1 MIMKKDKEEVTSV
14 AAEETAQAQ
23 QPTVEN
29 QESSEAGSIKTGD
42 RVFIAARDS
51 KGFDYTRACTVSK
64 VKSKAYYFDEFKLE
78 IQKDLVFT
86 DPWHARRSEKRYQ
99 FK

>member
-1 MIMKKDKEEVTSV
+1 MKKDKEEVTSV

-23 QPTVEN
+23 NPTVEN
-29 QESSEAGSIKTGD
+29 QESSDTGSGSIKAGD

-51 KGFDYTRACTVSK
+51 KGFDYTQAGTVSK
-64 VKSKAYYFDEFKLE
+64 VKSKTYHFNDFKCD
-78 IQKDLVFT
+78 IAKDLVFT
-86 DPWHARRSEKRYQ
+86 TPTQAKASTKRIQ